1 MVVQDR
7 RDNERACSS
16 AACERGSS
24 PTLPDLHLEVRA
36 RDHLDELGVD
46 LLRERSI
53 AFEQRPH
60 LRTASGEA
68 AGRRYVVR
76 QHNSLAVEYIQL
88 V

>member
-1 MVVQDR
+1 
-7 RDNERACSS
+7 
-16 AACERGSS
+16 
-24 PTLPDLHLEVRA
+24 VRA